1 MMCGFKACIRP
12 ALTVP
17 NRTNQDFSI
26 RSFTG
31 SEYLPIAVALTDRDR
46 LRGRLTV
53 ILRAS
58 A

>member
-1 MMCGFKACIRP
+1 MCGFKACIRP